1 MNRVLISLPS
11 KCPNV
16 YFQGTKQDKI
26 THYYNFST
34 SYVPSFFNLHQ
45 NYHFFEN
52 TNLGA
57 RADKITCYLLVLLLL
72 ITQKKIIC
80 IKHITLYSKTK
91 YNTRDMGVVIFVKT
105 QNKCIRGV

>member
-34 SYVPSFFNLHQ
+34 SHVPSFLTYIKIIISLKDQ
-45 NYHFFEN
+45 KY

-72 ITQKKIIC
+72 ITQKKYYLHKAYYII
-80 IKHITLYSKTK
+80 H
-91 YNTRDMGVVIFVKT
+91 
-105 QNKCIRGV
+105 QNEI